1 MRATRIREHLTD
13 LALWAVLA
21 GSVALTSDPNDG
33 GSWWQVGVGVLLTG
47 VAVLLCR
54 TWPLA
59 SLCVV
64 VALGARQSLELLTP
78 SYAVAMAAFGY
89 LAGRRTA
96 TARPALITFTGITAA
111 GLALSLLLSD
121 LWTWFAQLATLLFA
135 VVVPWL
141 LGRYVRQYAQLVA
154 TGWQLADRM
163 EREQQAVADRE
174 RLRERSRIA
183 GDMHDSLGH
192 ELSLIAV
199 RAAALE
205 VDPGL
210 DERRQAAAGELR
222 RAAADATARL
232 RDIIGVLRAEEA
244 APTAPVGETVT
255 VLVDRARDSGM
266 TVDFTH
272 EGAPTALPPMTDR
285 AVHRV
290 VQESLTNAAKHAP
303 GAAVRVRIVHDAAAV
318 LVSVSNPPGRPGP
331 FLPSGGTGLVGLDE
345 RVRLAGGTLTHGR
358 ADDGGFAVH
367 ARLPLTA
374 EAVTPSAPASPASA
388 RELDLARRRVRRGLV
403 QAIAVPVT
411 VAAVLGILILAFRMY
426 SETRTVMDREQYDRI
441 RVGDPRADV
450 LTRLPRLSL
459 DGAPA
464 GVDPEPPDAG
474 DCEYYRALTHE
485 SSPAYRLCFKDGR
498 LASKAIVTD
507 VDNEENRPR

>member
-1 MRATRIREHLTD
+1 MRRQRAREHLTD
-13 LALWAVLA
+13 LTLWAVLA
-21 GSVALTSDPNDG
+21 GSVALKSDPNDG
-33 GSWWQVGVGVLLTG
+33 GSWWQVGLGVLLTG
-47 VAVLLCR
+47 VALLLCR
-54 TWPLA
+54 TRPLA
-59 SLCVV
+59 SLCIVI
-64 VALGARQSLELLTP
+64 ALSAWQSLELLTL
-78 SYAVAMAAFGY
+78 SYAVAMAAFGL

-96 TARPALITFTGITAA
+96 TARPALFTLTGIAVA
-111 GLALSLLLSD
+111 DLALSLLLAD

-154 TGWQLADRM
+154 AGRQLADRM

-183 GDMHDSLGH
+183 EDMYDSLGH

-244 APTAPVGETVT
+244 APTAPAGETVT
-255 VLVDRARDSGM
+255 ALVDRARDSGM
-266 TVDFTH
+266 TVDFTD

-303 GAAVRVRIVHDAAAV
+303 APRSAYGSRTTPRR
-318 LVSVSNPPGRPGP
+318 SVSACPTRRAGR
-331 FLPSGGTGLVGLDE
+331 
-345 RVRLAGGTLTHGR
+345 
-358 ADDGGFAVH
+358 
-367 ARLPLTA
+367 
-374 EAVTPSAPASPASA
+374 
-388 RELDLARRRVRRGLV
+388 
-403 QAIAVPVT
+403 
-411 VAAVLGILILAFRMY
+411 
-426 SETRTVMDREQYDRI
+426 TR
-441 RVGDPRADV
+441 
-450 LTRLPRLSL
+450 
-459 DGAPA
+459 
-464 GVDPEPPDAG
+464 
-474 DCEYYRALTHE
+474 
-485 SSPAYRLCFKDGR
+485 SSPPAARGSWAWTSGSGWR
-498 LASKAIVTD
+498 AEPSRTGGPTTAGS
-507 VDNEENRPR
+507 P